1 MTMKEQAGLT
11 ALRDEL
17 RKTFEPFG
25 ASVEQFD
32 IQLTGRSLRWRARTP
47 DYPAH
52 HVGGAFEEWT
62 AVGARPRP
70 HRVTIVVVIDEEL
83 LQPGNA
89 EQHRELFASRWMPE
103 RFFTPNKWK
112 ILESFGIELVDP
124 VITVLPAK
132 GVWTSRP

>member
-17 RKTFEPFG
+17 RKTFELFG

-89 EQHRELFASRWMPE
+89 EQHRELFASRWMPA

-124 VITVLPAK
+124 TITVLPAK
-132 GVWTSRP
+132 GVWTARP